1 MLGRKGGTHELDRA
15 ATPLA
20 LPGFSAGFQRCDHAF
35 RQTGQAA
42 SFDTPAVSVPKPS
55 PSSITGAL
63 VIDVRER
70 SVSAGSHLPGALLIP
85 LEVVAAHLSKMELA
99 KAQTIIVYCNQGTG
113 RGPAAVQAL
122 AEAGFTNVVNLQ
134 AGIEGWRGAGMPTA
148 KS

>member
-1 MLGRKGGTHELDRA
+1 MN
-15 ATPLA
+15 PIA
-20 LPGFSAGFQRCDHAF
+20 LP
-35 RQTGQAA
+35 RQWLFLGALLVFCAVLMQSGNPARQA
-42 SFDTPAVSVPKPS
+42 SFDTPGVSVPQAIALIDS
-55 PSSITGAL
+55 GAL

-148 KS
+148 KT

>member
-1 MLGRKGGTHELDRA
+1 MNSI
-15 ATPLA
+15 A
-20 LPGFSAGFQRCDHAF
+20 LPRQRLLLGSLVVFCAVLIHSGNPA
-35 RQTGQAA
+35 RQV
-42 SFDTPAVSVPKPS
+42 SFDTPAVSVPQAIALIDS
-55 PSSITGAL
+55 GAL
-63 VIDVRER
+63 VIDVRDR

-99 KAQTIIVYCNQGTG
+99 KAQTIVVYCNQGTG
-113 RGPAAVQAL
+113 RGPAAVHAL

>member
-1 MLGRKGGTHELDRA
+1 M
-15 ATPLA
+15 
-20 LPGFSAGFQRCDHAF
+20 
-35 RQTGQAA
+35 
-42 SFDTPAVSVPKPS
+42 
-55 PSSITGAL
+55 
-63 VIDVRER
+63 IDVRER

-99 KAQTIIVYCNQGTG
+99 RAQTIIVYCNQGTG

-134 AGIEGWRGAGMPTA
+134 AGIEGWRGAGLPTA